1 MRDIWHRII
10 IFLIFF
16 YSDLYCVAFQK
27 DRRVHKLI
35 VLILVLLETTQ
46 TAALTHDVI
55 LHYTAA
61 YTDPVALDETA
72 TLWISIPMMVGLST
86 YIIFHDFFEFSL
98 TLLGTGIW

>member
-1 MRDIWHRII
+1 MIS
-10 IFLIFF
+10 LIFF
-16 YSDLYCVAFQK
+16 NSDLYCVAFQE

-35 VLILVLLETTQ
+35 VLVLVLLETTQ

-61 YTDPVALDETA
+61 YADPVALDETA

-86 YIIFHDFFEFSL
+86 YIIFNNFFELSL